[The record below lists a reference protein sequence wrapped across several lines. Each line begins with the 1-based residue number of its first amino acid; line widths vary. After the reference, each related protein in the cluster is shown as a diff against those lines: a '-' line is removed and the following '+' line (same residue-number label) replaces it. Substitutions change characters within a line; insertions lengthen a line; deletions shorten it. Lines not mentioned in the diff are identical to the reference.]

1 MRQPVIIVHG
11 GAGTIPDEQ
20 VEAFQRGCR
29 LAAERGLALLL
40 AGAPAED
47 AVEAAIRLLEDDG
60 TFDAGRGS
68 FLSQDGIVEMDA
80 GFMEGAKLKAGAV
93 AGVRDIANPIT
104 LARLVMASPHVFLI
118 GEGASRFA
126 LQHGLRRCS
135 PAELISPREL
145 AAWRAWQEAQTPAP
159 PSKPQ
164 DTVGAVALDA
174 QGHLAAG
181 TSTGGMRFKVPGRVG
196 DVPCVGAGFYAD
208 DLLGAASCSGVG
220 EDILRLVLAKRAVD
234 ALADGRAPQQ
244 AAEEAIAY
252 LARRIAGR
260 AGLILLDRHGR
271 VGCAFNTPRMA
282 RAWSEGE
289 RIICRINP

>member
-11 GAGTIPDEQ
+11 GAGSIPDDQ
-20 VEAFQRGCR
+20 MEAYQRGCR
-29 LAAERGLALLL
+29 QAAERGLALLL

-47 AVEAAIRLLEDDG
+47 AVEAAIRLMEDDG
-60 TFDAGRGS
+60 FSDAGRGS
-68 FLSQDGIVEMDA
+68 FLNQDGIVEMDA

-104 LARLVMASPHVFLI
+104 LARLVMESPHVFII
-118 GEGASRFA
+118 GEGATRFA
-126 LQHGLRRCS
+126 LQHGMRRCS

-145 AAWRAWQEAQTPAP
+145 SAWRAWQEAQNPTPP
-159 PSKPQ
+159 PKPQ

-174 QGHLAAG
+174 TGHLAAG

-208 DLLGAASCSGVG
+208 DLLGAASCSGMG
-220 EDILRLVLAKRAVD
+220 EDILRVVLAKRAVD
-234 ALADGRAPQQ
+234 ALATGLTPQE
-244 AAEEAIAY
+244 AAEEAITY
-252 LARRIAGR
+252 LAQRVNGH

-271 VGCAFNTPRMA
+271 VGCAFNTSHMA

-289 RIICRINP
+289 KITTRV